1 MRGMRHG
8 LFVVFNNMSISLAHF
23 GFTNL
28 NIYELDTLERV
39 DIVGYCI
46 GDYIEKDNFE
56 VVTAWVHPAF
66 RSIGVAW
73 KVRSPFVLTL
83 NYLITHTTQL
93 YEITIEEIHRRGG
106 KYMTYDIL
114 QGSLERVISSSPV
127 LTVCRMLGITDL
139 CVVKRRKSY
148 ANQTS
153 MGTEEQFERI
163 RANVKWILMGK
174 KALDAKRRAEQF
186 VQKLKFWK
194 LKHVQHNDA
203 FEGILSI
210 V

>member
-1 MRGMRHG
+1 M
-8 LFVVFNNMSISLAHF
+8 
-23 GFTNL
+23 
-28 NIYELDTLERV
+28 
-39 DIVGYCI
+39 VGYCI

-56 VVTAWVHPAF
+56 VVTAWVHPAY

-73 KVRSPFVLTL
+73 K
-83 NYLITHTTQL
+83 L

-114 QGSLERVISSSPV
+114 QGSLERVIRASPV
-127 LTVCRMLGITDL
+127 LSICRMLGITDL

-174 KALDAKRRAEQF
+174 KALDAKRKASQL
-186 VQKLKFWK
+186 VQKLKFWQ
-194 LKHVQHNDA
+194 LKHVSHDDK
-203 FEGILSI
+203 FEAILG
-210 V
+210 VL